1 VQPEGAGAEQSH
13 PARIERARSAAGAA
27 RGRAEFIGESYQSA
41 GAGSSNRRG
50 LGRGLDPRSLPAPRP
65 VYPLAVSNDS
75 GDALVGT
82 VLGGYRVELKLG
94 TGATG
99 VVFRARRPEAARDIA
114 LKVLH
119 DNLGSIS
126 ALKRRF
132 EREARVLAK
141 LEHPNIV
148 EITDFGVSQEGHTYI
163 AMELLEGRTLE
174 DQLDE
179 APLSPK
185 RAIEVTRE
193 ILKGLAF
200 AHARQV
206 VHRDLKPANVFL
218 CGKGGERVKLLDF
231 GLAKMLSDED
241 VAEDG
246 TLTRRG
252 RIVGTPAY
260 MAPEQ
265 ITGTGLDVRAD
276 VYATGILLYELLA
289 DRRPFLSERRSEL
302 LRAHLLQAPP
312 PLSESRPELEVHPE
326 LEMIIM
332 RCLAKAP
339 EARYADA
346 GAVLQALLALPD
358 DPARLLRPAA
368 GTQTRSRAGTT
379 SEVITSGERRAVS
392 ESLSSG
398 DKYTPPSRSSPAVP
412 VVAVTPADKPAV
424 PAEAAPATLAAT
436 REPTDRIETA
446 SGDPDEPRLSTAV
459 LYVLAAALFAA
470 AALLWLWLGP
480 S

>member
-1 VQPEGAGAEQSH
+1 V
-13 PARIERARSAAGAA
+13 
-27 RGRAEFIGESYQSA
+27 
-41 GAGSSNRRG
+41 SS
-50 LGRGLDPRSLPAPRP
+50 DA
-65 VYPLAVSNDS
+65 

-82 VLGGYRVELKLG
+82 MLGGYRVELKLG

-99 VVFRARRPEAARDIA
+99 VVFRARRPGDSRDVA

-148 EITDFGVSQEGHTYI
+148 EITDFGVSDEGHTYI

-174 DQLDE
+174 QQLDE
-179 APLSPK
+179 APLAPQ
-185 RAIEVTRE
+185 RALFVTRE

-218 CGKGGERVKLLDF
+218 CGPAGDKVKLLDF
-231 GLAKMLSDED
+231 GLAKMLSEDD

-265 ITGTGLDVRAD
+265 LTGTGLDVRAD
-276 VYATGILLYELLA
+276 VYATGVLLYELLA

-302 LRAHLLQAPP
+302 LRAHLLQPPP
-312 PLSESRPELEVHPE
+312 PLCDARSELSVDPALEALV
-326 LEMIIM
+326 M

-339 EARYADA
+339 EARYVD
-346 GAVLQALLALPD
+346 GQAVLDALATLPEN
-358 DPARLLRPAA
+358 AVYLKRP
-368 GTQTRSRAGTT
+368 TPSSHVRSRAGAT
-379 SEVITSGERRAVS
+379 SEVISSGERRAVS
-392 ESLSSG
+392 ESISG
-398 DKYTPPSRSSPAVP
+398 VP
-412 VVAVTPADKPAV
+412 VPDKKT
-424 PAEAAPATLAAT
+424 PATLSAPELAASVLASAPVPT
-436 REPTDRIETA
+436 FTSAPRAAPVTPEAEAPKAEREPTDRVPVSTL
-446 SGDPDEPRLSTAV
+446 PPPEPRISTPI
-459 LYVLAAALFAA
+459 LYVVAAGLFAA

-480 S
+480 R

>member
-1 VQPEGAGAEQSH
+1 M
-13 PARIERARSAAGAA
+13 
-27 RGRAEFIGESYQSA
+27 
-41 GAGSSNRRG
+41 SS
-50 LGRGLDPRSLPAPRP
+50 DA
-65 VYPLAVSNDS
+65 
-75 GDALVGT
+75 GDALVGST
-82 VLGGYRVELKLG
+82 LGNYRIELKLG

-99 VVFRARRPEAARDIA
+99 VVFRARPAEGTQDVA

-148 EITDFGVSQEGHTYI
+148 EITDFGVSEAGHTYI

-174 DQLDE
+174 QQLDE
-179 APLSPK
+179 APLPPP
-185 RAIEVTRE
+185 RALTVMREVLR
-193 ILKGLAF
+193 GLAF
-200 AHARQV
+200 AHERQV

-218 CGKGGERVKLLDF
+218 CGPTGERVKLLDF
-231 GLAKMLSDED
+231 GLAKMLSDDD

-276 VYATGILLYELLA
+276 VYACGILLYELLA

-302 LRAHLLQAPP
+302 LRAHLLQPPP
-312 PLSESRPELEVHPE
+312 PLSEARSELAVDPA
-326 LEMIIM
+326 LEALVM

-339 EARYADA
+339 EARYAN
-346 GAVLQALLALPD
+346 GSELLAALDALP
-358 DPARLLRPAA
+358 PNAAYLRRP
-368 GTQTRSRAGTT
+368 TPSSQVRSRAGAT
-379 SEVITSGERRAVS
+379 SEVISSSERRAVS
-392 ESLSSG
+392 ESISASEPG
-398 DKYTPPSRSSPAVP
+398 AKSTPATPPAPLIPPSVIAEVP
-412 VVAVTPADKPAV
+412 VISAAALGSGQH
-424 PAEAAPATLAAT
+424 PAEPAHAAPA
-436 REPTDRIETA
+436 REPTERIESPLDATR
-446 SGDPDEPRLSTAV
+446 GEEPRISTAV
-459 LYVLAAALFAA
+459 LYVLAASLFAL

>member
-1 VQPEGAGAEQSH
+1 M
-13 PARIERARSAAGAA
+13 
-27 RGRAEFIGESYQSA
+27 
-41 GAGSSNRRG
+41 SS
-50 LGRGLDPRSLPAPRP
+50 
-65 VYPLAVSNDS
+65 DS
-75 GDALVGT
+75 GDALVGST
-82 VLGGYRVELKLG
+82 LGAYRIELKLG

-99 VVFRARRPEAARDIA
+99 VVFRARREDGDRDVA

-141 LEHPNIV
+141 LDHPNIV
-148 EITDFGVSQEGHTYI
+148 EITDYGVSDEGHTFI

-174 DQLDE
+174 QALDE
-179 APLSPK
+179 APMPPA
-185 RAIEVTRE
+185 RALAVMRE

-218 CGKGGERVKLLDF
+218 CAPRDASVKLLDF
-231 GLAKMLSDED
+231 GLAKILSDDEI
-241 VAEDG
+241 AEDG

-276 VYATGILLYELLA
+276 VYAAGVLLYELLA

-302 LRAHLLQAPP
+302 LRAHLLQPP
-312 PLSESRPELEVHPE
+312 PPFSEARAELQVDPA
-326 LEMIIM
+326 LEALVM

-339 EARYADA
+339 EARYANAGEVLDA
-346 GAVLQALLALPD
+346 LSALPTD
-358 DPARLLRPAA
+358 AARLTRAPSIH
-368 GTQTRSRAGTT
+368 TRSRSGAT

-392 ESLSSG
+392 ESISASQPG
-398 DKYTPPSRSSPAVP
+398 QKPTPPSAPTPRLAPPVADADPAVSPAPVPSAPGSSPP
-412 VVAVTPADKPAV
+412 SV
-424 PAEAAPATLAAT
+424 PAPVPPAPVANET
-436 REPTDRIETA
+436 REPTERIQKVSADE
-446 SGDPDEPRLSTAV
+446 SGDTGVPTAA
-459 LYVLAAALFAA
+459 LYFVAAALLTV

-480 S
+480 R

>member
-1 VQPEGAGAEQSH
+1 
-13 PARIERARSAAGAA
+13 
-27 RGRAEFIGESYQSA
+27 
-41 GAGSSNRRG
+41 
-50 LGRGLDPRSLPAPRP
+50 
-65 VYPLAVSNDS
+65 VSNDS

-82 VLGGYRVELKLG
+82 MLGGYRIELKLG

-99 VVFRARRPEAARDIA
+99 VVFRARRPDAPRDVA

-148 EITDFGVSQEGHTYI
+148 EISDYGVSEEGHTYI

-174 DQLDE
+174 QHLDE
-179 APLSPK
+179 APLAPA
-185 RAIEVTRE
+185 RALAVMREV
-193 ILKGLAF
+193 LKGLSF

-218 CGKGGERVKLLDF
+218 CSPGETVKLLDF
-231 GLAKMLSDED
+231 GLAKILSDDE

-276 VYATGILLYELLA
+276 VYAAGILLYELLA

-302 LRAHLLQAPP
+302 LRSHLLQPPP
-312 PLSESRPELEVHPE
+312 PLVESRPELSVDPA
-326 LEMIIM
+326 LEALVM

-339 EARYADA
+339 EARYANAAEVLAALSELPEDA
-346 GAVLQALLALPD
+346 
-358 DPARLLRPAA
+358 ARLARPVSAH
-368 GTQTRSRAGTT
+368 TRSRAGAT

-392 ESLSSG
+392 ESISG
-398 DKYTPPSRSSPAVP
+398 SQPGQKITPPAGPAPELVPPSPPNGAP
-412 VVAVTPADKPAV
+412 APGAPAPIAAGAVTPP
-424 PAEAAPATLAAT
+424 PAEST
-436 REPTDRIETA
+436 REPTERVATVSA
-446 SGDPDEPRLSTAV
+446 SSPGEPGISTAM
-459 LYVLAAALFAA
+459 LYVLAAALFATA
-470 AALLWLWLGP
+470 GLLWLWLGP
-480 S
+480 R

>member
-1 VQPEGAGAEQSH
+1 M
-13 PARIERARSAAGAA
+13 
-27 RGRAEFIGESYQSA
+27 
-41 GAGSSNRRG
+41 SS
-50 LGRGLDPRSLPAPRP
+50 DA
-65 VYPLAVSNDS
+65 

-82 VLGGYRVELKLG
+82 TLAGYHIELKLG

-99 VVFRARRPEAARDIA
+99 VVFRACRLGDSRCVA

-141 LEHPNIV
+141 LDHPNIV
-148 EITDFGVSQEGHTYI
+148 EITDFGVSDEGHTYI

-174 DQLDE
+174 QALDE
-179 APLSPK
+179 APLAPR
-185 RAIEVTRE
+185 RALEIVREVVR
-193 ILKGLAF
+193 GLAF
-200 AHARQV
+200 AHERHV

-218 CGKGGERVKLLDF
+218 CSPGQERVKLLDF
-231 GLAKMLSDED
+231 GLAKILSHDD

-276 VYATGILLYELLA
+276 IYAVGILLYELLA

-302 LRAHLLQAPP
+302 LRAHLLQPPP
-312 PLSESRPELEVHPE
+312 PLEEVRPGLSVDPALEAV
-326 LEMIIM
+326 IM

-339 EARYADA
+339 EARYAHA
-346 GAVLQALLALPD
+346 GELLDALLAIPD
-358 DPARLLRPAA
+358 DAARLVRPPPSSAV
-368 GTQTRSRAGTT
+368 RSRSGAT
-379 SEVITSGERRAVS
+379 SEVITSTERRVVS
-392 ESLSSG
+392 DSIVSG
-398 DKYTPPSRSSPAVP
+398 DHRTPPAN
-412 VVAVTPADKPAV
+412 AIPAV
-424 PAEAAPATLAAT
+424 PAVVVSPELTSPPSNRPPAPMAQAPAAK
-436 REPTDRIETA
+436 REPTTQVPTSNSSRNE
-446 SGDPDEPRLSTAV
+446 EPRIPTPL
-459 LYVLAAALFAA
+459 LYVIAATLFAT
-470 AALLWLWLGP
+470 AALLWFWWGP
-480 S
+480 D

>member
-1 VQPEGAGAEQSH
+1 V
-13 PARIERARSAAGAA
+13 
-27 RGRAEFIGESYQSA
+27 
-41 GAGSSNRRG
+41 SSQ
-50 LGRGLDPRSLPAPRP
+50 A
-65 VYPLAVSNDS
+65 

-82 VLGGYRVELKLG
+82 MLGGYRVELKLG

-99 VVFRARRPEAARDIA
+99 VVFRARRPGDSRDVA

-148 EITDFGVSQEGHTYI
+148 EITDFGVSDEGHTYI

-174 DQLDE
+174 HQLDE
-179 APLSPK
+179 APLPPQ
-185 RAIEVTRE
+185 RALVVIREV
-193 ILKGLAF
+193 LKGLAF

-218 CGKGGERVKLLDF
+218 CGPSGDRVKLLDF
-231 GLAKMLSDED
+231 GLAKMLSEDD

-276 VYATGILLYELLA
+276 VYATGVLLYELLA

-302 LRAHLLQAPP
+302 LRAHLLQPPP
-312 PLSESRPELEVHPE
+312 PLCDARAELAIDPTLDALV
-326 LEMIIM
+326 M

-339 EARYADA
+339 EARYAD
-346 GAVLQALLALPD
+346 GHEVLTAITALPD
-358 DPARLLRPAA
+358 NAA
-368 GTQTRSRAGTT
+368 YLKRATPSTQLRSRAGAT
-379 SEVITSGERRAVS
+379 SEVISSSERRAVS
-392 ESLSSG
+392 QSVSGVEAG
-398 DKYTPPSRSSPAVP
+398 DKHTPAQTDVPPSVIATDLVVP
-412 VVAVTPADKPAV
+412 TRTV
-424 PAEAAPATLAAT
+424 AAPAAAAT
-436 REPTDRIETA
+436 SSEKREPTDRMSTLPPTA
-446 SGDPDEPRLSTAV
+446 PEEPRISTAV
-459 LYVLAAALFAA
+459 LYVVAAGLFAA

-480 S
+480 R